1 MVYFILI
8 LIVFLAFY
16 IHFSYKNNGFFLYS
30 KYGLPYVAL
39 FVAFFISFISFFSY
53 QIHFNQKQKY
63 LSSDIFFVI
72 DVSSSMNALDYDDNS
87 RLQVA
92 KKFISNYVSN
102 NLQNRY
108 WLSIFAWDSV
118 DLLPLTTDKDLFNTF
133 LQSVD
138 SKSILRWWTNLFS
151 ALNWVISRFDDSPNW
166 WAVIVISDF
175 ETNLD
180 SESKKSLIEKIN
192 ELNEE
197 LIKKNIKL
205 IFIWVWKKSWSKIP
219 IWNDLFWNTIYK
231 RDKFNNL
238 VITKFDEDFFN
249 SFSLQKYKID
259 NISDISKI
267 EFKDIPVSSIE
278 LDIGDKVDIS
288 RYFMMVS
295 FLFFLTYLFLFSY
308 FDKKW
313 K

>member
-1 MVYFILI
+1 
-8 LIVFLAFY
+8 
-16 IHFSYKNNGFFLYS
+16 
-30 KYGLPYVAL
+30 
-39 FVAFFISFISFFSY
+39 
-53 QIHFNQKQKY
+53 
-63 LSSDIFFVI
+63 
-72 DVSSSMNALDYDDNS
+72 
-87 RLQVA
+87 
-92 KKFISNYVSN
+92 
-102 NLQNRY
+102 LQNRY
-108 WLSIFAWDSV
+108 WLSIFAWDSI

-180 SESKKSLIEKIN
+180 SESKKNLIEKIN

>member
-72 DVSSSMNALDYDDNS
+72 DISSSMNALDYDDNS

-108 WLSIFAWDSV
+108 
-118 DLLPLTTDKDLFNTF
+118 
-133 LQSVD
+133 
-138 SKSILRWWTNLFS
+138 
-151 ALNWVISRFDDSPNW
+151 
-166 WAVIVISDF
+166 
-175 ETNLD
+175 
-180 SESKKSLIEKIN
+180 
-192 ELNEE
+192 
-197 LIKKNIKL
+197 
-205 IFIWVWKKSWSKIP
+205 
-219 IWNDLFWNTIYK
+219 
-231 RDKFNNL
+231 
-238 VITKFDEDFFN
+238 
-249 SFSLQKYKID
+249 
-259 NISDISKI
+259 
-267 EFKDIPVSSIE
+267 
-278 LDIGDKVDIS
+278 
-288 RYFMMVS
+288 
-295 FLFFLTYLFLFSY
+295 
-308 FDKKW
+308 
-313 K
+313 